1 MSEATSGNSGQT
13 TEQQRLDTSA
23 MSFTGRIAG
32 WCAERRWW
40 VILTWV
46 LVLVAAFTVM
56 SRYETKLYEGDGG
69 EGDSAYAADLIAER
83 FENDDSAPV
92 EQLVFSNPS
101 LNASDS
107 EYVATVQGLVDE
119 LRALP
124 EVASVDSY
132 YDTGIAG
139 MLSSDEHVVLAG
151 VELIKEGDSNDNIQP
166 ILDAVHAADDK
177 ASSFEISI
185 AGDTSLNKEITEIM
199 KEDFG
204 QIMLITM
211 VLGLLIL
218 LIVFRAVVA
227 ALIPLVLAV
236 SSIFI
241 ATAIAALLSQSY
253 ALSESYSEMILLM
266 GMAVGID
273 YSLFIV
279 SRFRSE
285 RKLGKAKLQAIAT
298 ASDTTGRAV
307 FYAGITVVLSLGGL
321 TLTNNPIFISLAAAS
336 IIVVLVAIV
345 GSMTLIPALLG
356 ALGDNINRLRLPI
369 IGRESAEDN
378 GGIWGAITDR
388 VLARPAVL
396 ATTATIGLL
405 ALALPVVYLNLGFNG
420 GADAL
425 PKDASGRRAVE
436 LLEEHFTSGL
446 LGPAVIVV
454 DSPDVNSDEVQAYV
468 SKLIE
473 TVGRDESFFEPFT
486 TRTNK
491 AGDLLIVTV
500 PLIGDIDD
508 EVSEGAVTHLREDVI
523 PAVFAGSD
531 VEVYVT
537 GQTAGSMDFKNRMY
551 QSAPIVFGFVL
562 GLAFLLLLVMFR
574 SIVIPFKAIVLNLL
588 SVGAAYGVLV
598 MVFQFGWGIGILG
611 SEATGV
617 IEAWLPLFL
626 FGILF
631 GLSMDYHML
640 LLNRIK
646 EAHDQGKS
654 NDEAVST
661 GIRVTAGQITGA
673 ALIMVGVFG
682 AFAMGRM
689 IGLQQF
695 GVGLGV
701 AVLID
706 ATVIRSVL
714 LPASMKLLG
723 DRNWYLPAWLE
734 WLPRISTEG
743 KTVEQPARA
752 SQPEYGTPRVSPQTG
767 LVVTDGAD

>member
-1 MSEATSGNSGQT
+1 M
-13 TEQQRLDTSA
+13 
-23 MSFTGRIAG
+23 
-32 WCAERRWW
+32 
-40 VILTWV
+40 
-46 LVLVAAFTVM
+46 
-56 SRYETKLYEGDGG
+56 
-69 EGDSAYAADLIAER
+69 
-83 FENDDSAPV
+83 
-92 EQLVFSNPS
+92 
-101 LNASDS
+101 
-107 EYVATVQGLVDE
+107 QGLVE
-119 LRALP
+119 QLRALP
-124 EVASVDSY
+124 EVASVESY
-132 YDTGIAG
+132 YDTGAAA
-139 MLSSDEHVVLAG
+139 MLSSDEHVVLAR
-151 VELIKEGDSNDNIQP
+151 VELVKEGEAKDNIGP
-166 ILDAVHAADDK
+166 ILDAVHAAADEAGD
-177 ASSFEISI
+177 FEISI
-185 AGDTSLNKEITEIM
+185 AGNTSLNKEINEIVE
-199 KEDFG
+199 EDFK

-211 VLGLLIL
+211 VLGLGIL

-227 ALIPLVLAV
+227 ALIPLVLAIG
-236 SSIFI
+236 SIFT
-241 ATAIAALLSQSY
+241 ATAIAALISQGY
-253 ALSESYSEMILLM
+253 ALSGSYSEMILLM

-307 FYAGITVVLSLGGL
+307 FYAGVTVVMSLGGL
-321 TLTNNPIFISLAAAS
+321 ILTNNPIFISLAGAA
-336 IIVVLVAIV
+336 IIVVLIAIV
-345 GSMTLIPALLG
+345 GSMTLLPALLSV
-356 ALGDNINRLRLPI
+356 LGDNINRLRLPI
-369 IGRESAEDN
+369 IGRESTDDN
-378 GGIWGAITDR
+378 GGIWGAITDK

-405 ALALPVVYLNLGFNG
+405 ALALPVVSLNLGFNS

-425 PKDASGRRAVE
+425 PNAASGKRAVE

-446 LGPAVIVV
+446 LGPAIVVV
-454 DSPDVNSDEVQAYV
+454 DSPDVNSAEMQAYV
-468 SKLIE
+468 STLID
-473 TVGRDESFFEPFT
+473 TVGQDESFFEPFK
-486 TRTNK
+486 TRTNE
-491 AGDLLIVTV
+491 AGNLLIVTI
-500 PLIGDIDD
+500 PMIGDIDD
-508 EVSEGAVTHLREDVI
+508 EVSEGAVIHLREDVI
-523 PAVFAGSD
+523 PAVFGGSD
-531 VEVYVT
+531 AKVYVT
-537 GQTAGSMDFKNRMY
+537 GQTAGSMDFKNGMY
-551 QSAPIVFGFVL
+551 QSAPIVFAFVL

-598 MVFQFGWGIGILG
+598 MVFQFGWGISILG

-640 LLNRIK
+640 LLSRIK

-661 GIRVTAGQITGA
+661 GVRVTAGQITGA

-682 AFAMGRM
+682 AFAMGRI

-706 ATVIRSVL
+706 ATIIRSIL

-723 DRNWYLPAWLE
+723 DRNWYLPTWLE
-734 WLPRISTEG
+734 WLPRISPEG
-743 KTVEQPARA
+743 ETVEQPTQAP
-752 SQPEYGTPRVSPQTG
+752 QPEYGTPRVSPQIGPVT
-767 LVVTDGAD
+767 TDGAD

>member
-1 MSEATSGNSGQT
+1 MSEATFGKSDQVTN
-13 TEQQRLDTSA
+13 QQELDTSG

-32 WCAERRWW
+32 WSAKRRWR
-40 VILTWV
+40 VILASILLLASAFYV
-46 LVLVAAFTVM
+46 LSKV
-56 SRYETKLYEGDGG
+56 ETKMYDGDGG
-69 EGDSAYAADLIAER
+69 EGDSAFAADLISER

-92 EQLVFSNPS
+92 EQLVFSNLS
-101 LNASDS
+101 LNANDPA
-107 EYVATVQGLVDE
+107 YQATVQTLVDQ

-124 EVASVDSY
+124 EVASVESY

-139 MLSSDEHVVLAG
+139 MLSTDEHVILAR
-151 VELIKEGDSNDNIQP
+151 VELIKEGEAKDNIVP
-166 ILDAVHAADDK
+166 VLDTVHAAADE
-177 ASSFEISI
+177 AAAFEISI
-185 AGDTSLNKEITEIM
+185 AGNTSLNKEINEIM
-199 KEDFG
+199 EEDFK
-204 QIMLITM
+204 QIMLVTM
-211 VLGLLIL
+211 ILGLGIL

-227 ALIPLVLAV
+227 ALVPLVIAIG
-236 SSIFI
+236 SIFA
-241 ATAIAALLSQSY
+241 ATALAALLSQTY
-253 ALSESYSEMILLM
+253 ALADSYSEMILLM

-273 YSLFIV
+273 YSLFIM

-285 RKLGKAKLQAIAT
+285 RKLGKAKLQAIAS

-307 FYAGITVVLSLGGL
+307 FYAGVTVVLSLGGL
-321 TLTNNPIFISLAAAS
+321 ILTNNPIFISLAAAA
-336 IIVVLVAIV
+336 IIVVLVAMV
-345 GSMTLIPALLG
+345 ASLTLLPALLG
-356 ALGDNINRLRLPI
+356 ALGDKINWLRPPY
-369 IGRESAEDN
+369 IGRESTDDN
-378 GGIWGAITDR
+378 GGIWGTITDK

-396 ATTATIGLL
+396 ATTATLGLL
-405 ALALPVVYLNLGFNG
+405 ALALPVVSLNLGFNS

-425 PKDASGRRAVE
+425 PTAASGRRAVE

-446 LGPAVIVV
+446 LGPAVVVV
-454 DSPDVNSDEVQAYV
+454 DSPNVNSAEVQAYV
-468 SKLIE
+468 SNLIE
-473 TVGRDESFFEPFT
+473 TVGQDSSFFEPFR
-486 TRTNK
+486 TRTNE
-491 AGDLLIVTV
+491 AGDLMIITV
-500 PLIGDIDD
+500 PVIGDIDD
-508 EVSEGAVTHLREDVI
+508 EVSEGAITHLREDVI
-523 PAVFAGSD
+523 PTVFAGSD
-531 VEVYVT
+531 TEVYVT
-537 GQTAGSMDFKNRMY
+537 GQTAGSMDFKNHMY
-551 QSAPIVFGFVL
+551 DSAPIVFTFVL

-574 SIVIPFKAIVLNLL
+574 SIIIPIKAIILNLL

-598 MVFQFGWGIGILG
+598 MIFQYGWGISVLG

-682 AFAMGRM
+682 AFAMGRI
-689 IGLQQF
+689 IGFQQF

-723 DRNWYLPAWLE
+723 DRNWYLPTWLE
-734 WLPRISTEG
+734 WLPRISPEG
-743 KTVEQPARA
+743 ETVEQPAQTP
-752 SQPEYGTPRVSPQTG
+752 QPEYGIPSASPQIGSVT
-767 LVVTDGAD
+767 TDGAD